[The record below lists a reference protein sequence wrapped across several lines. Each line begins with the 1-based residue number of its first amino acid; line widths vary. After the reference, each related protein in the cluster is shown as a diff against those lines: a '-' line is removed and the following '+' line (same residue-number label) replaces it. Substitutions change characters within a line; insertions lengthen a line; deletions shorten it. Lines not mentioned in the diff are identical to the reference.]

1 VTGYHGP
8 RILVALAER
17 PYSGRE
23 LAGLLDC
30 SESEVRRCVGNL
42 RDDGYPIVGGVP
54 GSHDGALYML
64 RTADYFPARTCRWTG
79 CRNRLSPMNDSD
91 YCRGHREDAAL
102 DALIADLERDVEGDG
117 AAPLPVSVFGW
128 TMYP

>member
-30 SESEVRRCVGNL
+30 SESEVRRCVGRLRRDGHLVENL
-42 RDDGYPIVGGVP
+42 NKP
-54 GSHDGALYML
+54 GSRYGGMYVL
-64 RTADYFPARTCRWTG
+64 RTADYYHARTCEWPECG
-79 CRNRLSPMNDSD
+79 AALSIYNDTS
-91 YCRGHREDAAL
+91 YCRVHRFDAAL
-102 DALIADLERDVEGDG
+102 DAIIDRLARDVES
-117 AAPLPVSVFGW
+117 APV
-128 TMYP
+128 TDADARMTA